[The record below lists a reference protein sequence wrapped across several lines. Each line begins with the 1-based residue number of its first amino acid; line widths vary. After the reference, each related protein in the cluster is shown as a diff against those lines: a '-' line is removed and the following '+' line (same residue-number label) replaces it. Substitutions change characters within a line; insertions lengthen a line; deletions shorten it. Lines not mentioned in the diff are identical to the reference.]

1 MESDNWRPDWWYNEK
16 KLPESD
22 DTYFENSCRIVFQ
35 SGLNWSVIDKK
46 WPTTKKAF
54 ENFSVEKVANFND
67 ADIERLMKDTGIIR
81 HSGKL
86 KAIIL
91 NAHQFMEIHKQFGS
105 FKKYLDSLDK
115 SNNYA
120 KVVKE
125 ISSRFKW
132 LGPPPQ
138 LVCFYSQSGKTLSP
152 ICRETIIGKDC
163 R

>member
-1 MESDNWRPDWWYNEK
+1 MEVVSMESDNWRPDWWYTEK

-22 DTYFENSCRIVFQ
+22 DAYFENSCRIVFQ

-54 ENFSVEKVANFND
+54 ENFSVEKVAGFND

-91 NAHQFMEIHKQFGS
+91 NARQFMDIQKQFGS

-115 SNNYA
+115 SDNYA
-120 KVVKE
+120 NVVKE

-132 LGPPPQ
+132 LGPPSASLFLFTVGEDIKP
-138 LVCFYSQSGKTLSP
+138 
-152 ICRETIIGKDC
+152 DM
-163 R
+163 

>member
-1 MESDNWRPDWWYNEK
+1 MESDNWRPDWWYTEK

-22 DTYFENSCRIVFQ
+22 DAYFENSCRIVFQ

-54 ENFSVEKVANFND
+54 ENFSIEKVAGFND
-67 ADIERLMKDTGIIR
+67 SDIERLMKDQGIIR

-91 NAHQFMEIHKQFGS
+91 NARQFMMIQKQFGS
-105 FKKYLDSLDK
+105 FKKYLDTLDK
-115 SNNYA
+115 SDNYV

-132 LGPPPQ
+132 LGPPSASLFLFTVGEDIKPNM
-138 LVCFYSQSGKTLSP
+138 
-152 ICRETIIGKDC
+152 
-163 R
+163 

>member
-1 MESDNWRPDWWYNEK
+1 VESDNWRPDWWYTEK

-22 DTYFENSCRIVFQ
+22 DAYFENSCRIVFQ

-54 ENFSVEKVANFND
+54 ENFSIEKVAGFND
-67 ADIERLMKDTGIIR
+67 SDIERLMKDQGIIR

-91 NAHQFMEIHKQFGS
+91 NARQFMMIQKQFGS
-105 FKKYLDSLDK
+105 FKKYLDTLDK
-115 SNNYA
+115 SDNYV

-132 LGPPPQ
+132 LGPPSASLFLFTVGEDIKPNM
-138 LVCFYSQSGKTLSP
+138 
-152 ICRETIIGKDC
+152 
-163 R
+163 